1 VSQKLSLEVRAPAAV
16 DHVDRKLL
24 PRRRLSLFDVLCIG
38 VNATVGSG
46 VFALPDDMQRAMGGW
61 SPFAYVLCA
70 ILMLPTALCFAELSS
85 RHDETGGAY
94 LYARGAFGEQAGFL
108 VGWYCWAA
116 TFMSW
121 AANTTLFVELL
132 GFSSYPLNKIIG
144 VLSILA
150 LGAVNYVGIKPG
162 AWLVNVVTIGK
173 LVAIFCFLGVAI
185 FAIDGRRLGGPL
197 PLGLSGVGQG
207 IYLALFPLTGFEVV
221 PVAAGETENPRRNVP
236 LGTTS
241 AILLSALLFV
251 LVQAALVGAYPAL
264 AAASEQPL
272 VEAARYLGRGLGT
285 LVLIGSLVS
294 IGGFNA
300 GSALGAPRYA
310 QAIAAHRFLPAMLA
324 RIHPRWGT
332 PHVAIVTTT
341 LASAA
346 LAFFFDYR
354 GLVGMTSITILVQYL
369 CSCVAVPVLR
379 AREKK
384 AASAE
389 KTTGWRIPGGPI
401 VPVVGAL
408 GTVLLFGFVVFAKEN
423 QMELYFAAGTLVI
436 GIAVAV
442 LSSVKVAK

>member
-1 VSQKLSLEVRAPAAV
+1 MSQERSAARAAV
-16 DHVDRKLL
+16 DLKLQ

-61 SPFAYVLCA
+61 SPLAYVFCA
-70 ILMLPTALCFAELSS
+70 ILLLPTALCFAELSS
-85 RHDETGGAY
+85 RYDETGGAY
-94 LYARGAFGEQAGFL
+94 VYARRAFGDKAGFL
-108 VGWYCWAA
+108 IGWYCWAA

-121 AANTTLFVELL
+121 AANTTLFIEIL
-132 GFSSYPLNKIIG
+132 GLQSYPLNKIIA

-150 LGAVNYVGIKPG
+150 LGVINYVGIKPG
-162 AWLVNVVTIGK
+162 AWLVNIVTIGK
-173 LVAIFCFLGVAI
+173 LAAIFCFLAVAV
-185 FAIDGRRLGGPL
+185 FAIDPRRLGGPL
-197 PLGLSGVGQG
+197 PLGFHGVGSG
-207 IYLALFPLTGFEVV
+207 IYLALFPLTGFEVA

-236 LGTTS
+236 LGTMG

-251 LVQAALVGAYPAL
+251 VVQATLVGVYPAL
-264 AAASEQPL
+264 AAESEQPL
-272 VEAARYLGRGLGT
+272 VEAARSISRGLGT

-310 QAIAAHRFLPAMLA
+310 QAIAAHRFLPALLA

-341 LASAA
+341 LFSAA

-354 GLVGMTSITILVQYL
+354 RLVGMTSITILVQYL
-369 CSCVAVPVLR
+369 FSCVAVPVLR
-379 AREKK
+379 ARQKK

-389 KTTGWRIPGGPI
+389 TKGWAIPGGPI
-401 VPVVGAL
+401 VPVLGAAAAL
-408 GTVLLFGFVVFAKEN
+408 VLFVLVVSTETTPL
-423 QMELYFAAGTLVI
+423 ELYFTAGTLAI
-436 GIAVAV
+436 GVAVAV
-442 LSSVKVAK
+442 ISSRAAP